1 MCGVLVYTVAR
12 TRAPW
17 LPPTIEGERATSLML
32 VCACTRQQQVI
43 VDKAAAKPSMHTT
56 VCVCARAC
64 VRACVR
70 ACDELSV
77 SEGP

>member
-17 LPPTIEGERATSLML
+17 LPPTIARERATSLML

-56 VCVCARAC
+56 VCVCARA
-64 VRACVR
+64 RACVR